1 MREILESVAA
11 GDTSVAEAEAALS
24 GYATSEAGRFDA
36 ARERRSGVPGAAQRP
51 RFVPNSVGTQDM
63 SRGRV

>member
-1 MREILESVAA
+1 MRDSPDAVAGGELSPA
-11 GDTSVAEAEAALS
+11 AVEARLA
-24 GYATSEAGRFDA
+24 GYATGEAGRFDA